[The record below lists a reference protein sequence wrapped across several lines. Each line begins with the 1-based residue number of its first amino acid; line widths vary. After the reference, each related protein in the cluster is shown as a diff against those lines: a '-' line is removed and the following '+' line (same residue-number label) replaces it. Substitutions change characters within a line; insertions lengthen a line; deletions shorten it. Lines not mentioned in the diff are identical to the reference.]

1 MRRRSRCFQKVAE
14 EFKSQVLPK
23 EFSPHT
29 SIKHPHHDHLPTT
42 IEGCIQEL
50 ERIGETQKRYA
61 QEMDLMA
68 DRLRAVT
75 SRMQQIRH
83 SPHSSNSAEIKRT
96 RKVELTP
103 NKGRNV
109 SVQLSKVFASDSV
122 LVMSAEE
129 EDKNCQF
136 TEDTPISGGKD
147 SEFRSSE
154 LGSIGGNLV
163 DGDNNFH

>member
-68 DRLRAVT
+68 DRQRAVT
-75 SRMQQIRH
+75 SRMRQIGH
-83 SPHSSNSAEIKRT
+83 SPHSSNSAEIKQT
-96 RKVELTP
+96 QKVELTP
-103 NKGRNV
+103 NQARNV
-109 SVQLSKVFASDSV
+109 SMQLTKVFPSDSV

-129 EDKNCQF
+129 EDKNW
-136 TEDTPISGGKD
+136 DTPISGAKD
-147 SEFRSSE
+147 FSEFRSSE
-154 LGSIGGNLV
+154 LGSVGGNLER
-163 DGDNNFH
+163 GDSNFH